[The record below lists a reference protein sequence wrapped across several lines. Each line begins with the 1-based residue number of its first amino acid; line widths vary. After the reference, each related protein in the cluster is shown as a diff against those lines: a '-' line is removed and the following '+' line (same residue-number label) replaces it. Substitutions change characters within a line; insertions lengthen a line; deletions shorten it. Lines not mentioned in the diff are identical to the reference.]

1 MDRLPY
7 MEVQVPNIWSL
18 SLQNYTGRTRPLLI
32 CASHNSGCASHNAG
46 GEGGVEVDDVGAAV
60 LARRRAERPYQAAV
74 LGLADGG
81 KEAQRSAVD
90 AAACTGVGLVRTHGF
105 CLVLYNL
112 TVFLNFIVSYIYR
125 SIIKI
130 II

>member
-1 MDRLPY
+1 MLGQPS
-7 MEVQVPNIWSL
+7 W
-18 SLQNYTGRTRPLLI
+18 
-32 CASHNSGCASHNAG
+32 
-46 GEGGVEVDDVGAAV
+46 
-60 LARRRAERPYQAAV
+60 ARRRAQRPYQAAV

-125 SIIKI
+125 SIIRKI
-130 II
+130 I

>member
-60 LARRRAERPYQAAV
+60 LGTPASTAPV
-74 LGLADGG
+74 PGG
-81 KEAQRSAVD
+81 
-90 AAACTGVGLVRTHGF
+90 GPRT
-105 CLVLYNL
+105 
-112 TVFLNFIVSYIYR
+112 R
-125 SIIKI
+125 
-130 II
+130 